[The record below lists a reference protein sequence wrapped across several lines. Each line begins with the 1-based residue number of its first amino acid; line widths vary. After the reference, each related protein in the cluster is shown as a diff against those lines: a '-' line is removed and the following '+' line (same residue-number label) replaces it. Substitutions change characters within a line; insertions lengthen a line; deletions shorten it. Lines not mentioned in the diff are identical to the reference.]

1 MHVPAQYPLMHPA
14 MTAALRGPGGPASHR
29 RMGEG
34 GTGGAAPEAGGNS
47 GRRSARWSA
56 RSLAVST
63 TSRSRTPVAMDP
75 GGTPKRPRLRQD
87 AEDQGEESGDY
98 RDRIRQVEDEPD
110 EPELRSAE
118 DAEDTVQN
126 RSSSHSVESSRA
138 APDHE
143 RLHAPMLAR
152 GDPLRA
158 VTPWRALP
166 DFAGRARRRNRGSP
180 SRWSTPRLCG
190 KSRSGYSE
198 SRSLFNKPL

>member
-1 MHVPAQYPLMHPA
+1 MHVPAHALGHDGP
-14 MTAALRGPGGPASHR
+14 LRGPAGARLSGQSSPYGR
-29 RMGEG
+29 GWNR
-34 GTGGAAPEAGGNS
+34 GAAPEAGGNS

-87 AEDQGEESGDY
+87 AED
-98 RDRIRQVEDEPD
+98 
-110 EPELRSAE
+110 
-118 DAEDTVQN
+118 TVQN
-126 RSSSHSVESSRA
+126 RSSSHSAESPRA
-138 APDHE
+138 APDDE

-152 GDPLRA
+152 GHPLRA

-190 KSRSGYSE
+190 ASRSGYSE
-198 SRSLFNKPL
+198 SGSLISKPL

>member
-1 MHVPAQYPLMHPA
+1 MHVPAHAPGHDGSSATCLGGHPPVRPVIA
-14 MTAALRGPGGPASHR
+14 VWARVEPGTAL
-29 RMGEG
+29 
-34 GTGGAAPEAGGNS
+34 EADGSS

-75 GGTPKRPRLRQD
+75 GGTPKRPRLRQ
-87 AEDQGEESGDY
+87 
-98 RDRIRQVEDEPD
+98 
-110 EPELRSAE
+110 